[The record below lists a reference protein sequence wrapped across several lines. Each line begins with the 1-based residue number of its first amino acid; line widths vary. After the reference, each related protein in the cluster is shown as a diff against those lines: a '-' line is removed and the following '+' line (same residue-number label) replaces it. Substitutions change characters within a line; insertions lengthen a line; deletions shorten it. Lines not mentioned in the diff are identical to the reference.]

1 VTSDAMQAKRD
12 RQARIMRI
20 RRHKGQAYAEY
31 GPLADLACALDYL
44 HAATDAP
51 SIAPM
56 CRGHGSPQFFKSVIG
71 PALVLS
77 ITRGAAITLM
87 RI

>member
-1 VTSDAMQAKRD
+1 MSKKYPN
-12 RQARIMRI
+12 
-20 RRHKGQAYAEY
+20 HNQAYADY

-56 CRGHGSPQFFKSVIG
+56 CRGHGSPQFFKSVVR
-71 PALVLS
+71 PSLS
-77 ITRGAAITLM
+77 AFHHEGGGNHTDANLILM
-87 RI
+87 ILY